1 MKKLCYGLALL
12 AILGCKT
19 RKVATDMTQVHS
31 EVRTEATTH
40 VQSRDTA
47 SVRDN
52 TIRRDSSITTATIE
66 ADSIVSTPDKVII
79 YPTKG
84 KPFIYHAWAV
94 SMVANNIIAQHSEIK
109 DSVGSSRQAVVTDSI
124 HKTRTVDAKGSAT
137 VFAYTIPIV
146 IGATVLLAFICW
158 LVYKKLRP

>member
-1 MKKLCYGLALL
+1 MKKLCYGLVLL

-19 RKVATDMTQVHS
+19 RKVATESTQVHS
-31 EVRTEATTH
+31 EASTEATAH
-40 VQSRDTA
+40 VQSRDTT

-52 TIRRDSSITTATIE
+52 TIRRDSSTTVATIE
-66 ADSIVSTPDKVII
+66 ADSIVSTPGKVVI

-84 KPFIYHAWAV
+84 KPFVYHASAV
-94 SMVANNIIAQHSEIK
+94 SSVANNVITQHSEIK
-109 DSVGSSRQAVVTDSI
+109 DSVGALRQVVVADSM

-146 IGATVLLAFICW
+146 IGATLLLAFICW
-158 LVYKKLRP
+158 LVYKKLRL